1 MSAGDDRRHVV
12 VIGAGPAGLAAAV
25 AARARG
31 ARVTLLDAS
40 DELGGQ
46 YWRHLPASRPAA
58 RERILHHGWDAFTGM
73 RARLAADD
81 GCEIV
86 TGAQV
91 WAIEVASADA
101 EAPAPAAV
109 VHVLVGP
116 VDGSGRAPRTLRPDA
131 LVLATGAHDRTL
143 PFPGWDL
150 PGVFTAGAAQAL
162 AKGERV
168 AIGDRVIVAGAGPF
182 LLPVAVSL
190 VQAGARVVGIH
201 EAARV
206 PSLARGWLRD
216 PLGLARAPHKAAELA
231 GYVSVL
237 AREQIGYATG
247 SAVVAAHGTD
257 RVEAVTVQRLDA
269 SWAPIPGTERRVA
282 VDAVCVGHGFTPRL
296 ELPIAAGCRI
306 GPDRFVEV
314 DASQGAGPAGVFAA
328 GEITGIGGVDQAL
341 AEGEVAG
348 HCAAGGSPSDAAV
361 APAVRRRAVA
371 HDVAGR
377 IEAAHGIRPG
387 WTGWLRD
394 DTLACRCEEVP
405 VGRIRATARAARST
419 DLRSMKLATRAGL
432 GICQGRVC
440 GRTVEELLAGE
451 APPAGCAPAGSA
463 PGAGPAATPAAL
475 GPGSDRRPIA
485 SPVRLG
491 ELAAAYDLR
500 DAGPPSLAAA
510 APGVDDPAIEVDD
523 QAPGVDDPPPDGAP
537 PPDPAPPTTPASPS
551 TTDRKDTP

>member
-1 MSAGDDRRHVV
+1 MSAAGDRRHVV
-12 VIGAGPAGLAAAV
+12 VVGAGPAGLAAAV
-25 AARARG
+25 AARGRR

-58 RERILHHGWDAFTGM
+58 RERILHHGWDAFTAL
-73 RARLAADD
+73 RERLAADD
-81 GCEIV
+81 GCAIV

-91 WAIEVASADA
+91 WAIERPA
-101 EAPAPAAV
+101 EGAVSAAV
-109 VHVLVGP
+109 VHVLVGQ
-116 VDGSGRAPRTLRPDA
+116 VDGSRREPLTLRPDA

-168 AIGDRVIVAGAGPF
+168 AIGDRVVVAGAGPF

-206 PSLARGWLRD
+206 PALARGWLRD

-237 AREQIGYATG
+237 ARERIGYATG

-269 SWAPIPGTERRVA
+269 SWAPIPGTERRIA

-306 GPDRFVEV
+306 GADRFVEV
-314 DASQGAGPAGVFAA
+314 DASQVAGPAGVYAA

-348 HCAAGGSPSDAAV
+348 HCAAGGSPTDAAV

-405 VGRIRATARAARST
+405 VGRIRQTARAASST

-440 GRTVEELLAGE
+440 GRTVEELLAAE
-451 APPAGCAPAGSA
+451 APACGSA
-463 PGAGPAATPAAL
+463 AP

-491 ELAAAYDLR
+491 ELAAAYDRR

-510 APGVDDPAIEVDD
+510 APGVDDPP
-523 QAPGVDDPPPDGAP
+523 PGDA
-537 PPDPAPPTTPASPS
+537 ASPTTPAPPS

>member
-1 MSAGDDRRHVV
+1 MSAADERRHVV
-12 VIGAGPAGLAAAV
+12 VVGAGPAGLAAAV
-25 AARARG
+25 AARGRG

-46 YWRHLPASRPAA
+46 YWRHLPDARPAA
-58 RERILHHGWDAFTGM
+58 RERILHHGWDAFTAM

-81 GCEIV
+81 GCDIV

-91 WAIEVASADA
+91 WAIERPAAPGGDAAEGPADA
-101 EAPAPAAV
+101 AAPGGDAAAGPADAAPPAAV
-109 VHVLVGP
+109 VHVLVGA

-168 AIGDRVIVAGAGPF
+168 RVGDRVIVAGAGPF

-237 AREQIGYATG
+237 ARERIGYSTG

-269 SWAPIPGTERRVA
+269 TWAPIPGTERRIQ

-306 GPDRFVEV
+306 GSDRFVEV
-314 DASQGAGPAGVFAA
+314 DADQGAGPAGVFAA

-451 APPAGCAPAGSA
+451 APPAGCAPAGAAPAGSA
-463 PGAGPAATPAAL
+463 PA

-510 APGVDDPAIEVDD
+510 APGVADDPR
-523 QAPGVDDPPPDGAP
+523 
-537 PPDPAPPTTPASPS
+537 DPAPPTTPAPAR
-551 TTDRKDTP
+551 TTDRKDLP

>member
-1 MSAGDDRRHVV
+1 MSGADDRRHVV

-25 AARARG
+25 AARGRG

-46 YWRHLPASRPAA
+46 YWRHLPATRLAA
-58 RERILHHGWDAFTGM
+58 RERILHHGWDAFTALRG
-73 RARLAADD
+73 RLAADD

-91 WAIEVASADA
+91 WAIERPAPD
-101 EAPAPAAV
+101 APAVADSSAPPAAV
-109 VHVLVGP
+109 VHVLVGQ
-116 VDGSGRAPRTLRPDA
+116 VDGSRREPLALRPDA

-206 PSLARGWLRD
+206 PGLARGWLRS

-237 AREQIGYATG
+237 ARERIGYSTG

-257 RVEAVTVQRLDA
+257 RVDAVTVQRLDA
-269 SWAPIPGTERRVA
+269 SWAPIPGTERRIA

-306 GPDRFVEV
+306 GADRFVEV

-405 VGRIRATARAARST
+405 VGRIRATARAASST

-440 GRTVEELLAGE
+440 GRTVEQLLAAE
-451 APPAGCAPAGSA
+451 APACGSA
-463 PGAGPAATPAAL
+463 PAASPAAAP
-475 GPGSDRRPIA
+475 GPGSDRRPIRSRRA
-485 SPVRLG
+485 W
-491 ELAAAYDLR
+491 AAAGSR
-500 DAGPPSLAAA
+500 RSWPRARA
-510 APGVDDPAIEVDD
+510 AP
-523 QAPGVDDPPPDGAP
+523 
-537 PPDPAPPTTPASPS
+537 S
-551 TTDRKDTP
+551 

>member
-91 WAIEVASADA
+91 WAIEVPSADV

-237 AREQIGYATG
+237 ARERIGYATG

-269 SWAPIPGTERRVA
+269 SWAPVPGTERRVA

-306 GPDRFVEV
+306 GSDRFVEV
-314 DASQGAGPAGVFAA
+314 DADQGAGPAGVFAA

-500 DAGPPSLAAA
+500 DAGPPSLAA
-510 APGVDDPAIEVDD
+510 PGVDDPAIEVDD

>member
-1 MSAGDDRRHVV
+1 MSGADDRRHVV

-25 AARARG
+25 AARGRG

-46 YWRHLPASRPAA
+46 YWRHLPATRPAA
-58 RERILHHGWDAFTGM
+58 RERILHHGWDAFTALRG
-73 RARLAADD
+73 RLAADD

-91 WAIEVASADA
+91 WAIERPAPD
-101 EAPAPAAV
+101 APAVADSSAPPAAVADSSAPPAAV
-109 VHVLVGP
+109 VHVLVGQ
-116 VDGSGRAPRTLRPDA
+116 VDGSRREPLALRPDA

-206 PSLARGWLRD
+206 PGLARGWLRS

-237 AREQIGYATG
+237 SRERIGYSTG

-269 SWAPIPGTERRVA
+269 SWAPIPGTERRIA

-306 GPDRFVEV
+306 GADRFVEV

-361 APAVRRRAVA
+361 APAVRGRAVA

-405 VGRIRATARAARST
+405 VGRIRATARAASST

-440 GRTVEELLAGE
+440 GRTVEQLLAAE
-451 APPAGCAPAGSA
+451 APACGSA
-463 PGAGPAATPAAL
+463 PAASPAAAP

-491 ELAAAYDLR
+491 ELAAAYDRR
-500 DAGPPSLAAA
+500 DAGSPSLAAA
-510 APGVDDPAIEVDD
+510 A
-523 QAPGVDDPPPDGAP
+523 
-537 PPDPAPPTTPASPS
+537 
-551 TTDRKDTP
+551 